1 MSSEDSAEEAL
12 EDYMY
17 EDIDDEDDDDAVD
30 ISSDDASRGVDGDF
44 LTRIGPGSA
53 AESTLAAG
61 GVALWPTRGDTLS
74 ATASMSSDADN
85 FLVGWGG
92 FDDADAGDNRD
103 KLRDKVVH
111 FWKEVVPQV
120 MYQSTGN
127 VEPVSV
133 YSLAHVRQARRLDCS
148 FFPFFHSSLPL
159 IYRSYLSFYPLLIF
173 RLPLPFS
180 ISSFH
185 LFHYP
190 FPSLIFFLPFWLSN
204 FPSSSYSSILPCFN
218 FSFRPLHI

>member
-61 GVALWPTRGDTLS
+61 GVALWPTRGDT
-74 ATASMSSDADN
+74 ASMSSDVDN
-85 FLVGWGG
+85 FLEGWGG
-92 FDDADAGDNRD
+92 FDDADAGGNRA
-103 KLRDKVVH
+103 KLRDKVVQ

-120 MYQSTGN
+120 MLT
-127 VEPVSV
+127 PV
-133 YSLAHVRQARRLDCS
+133 
-148 FFPFFHSSLPL
+148 
-159 IYRSYLSFYPLLIF
+159 YR
-173 RLPLPFS
+173 
-180 ISSFH
+180 
-185 LFHYP
+185 
-190 FPSLIFFLPFWLSN
+190 
-204 FPSSSYSSILPCFN
+204 
-218 FSFRPLHI
+218 